1 DSGGN
6 TRVKTVDY
14 LKEVS
19 EISVLSEAV
28 IIAYAIYYKDGI
40 FVSRQSVNSSNY
52 EVDYPGESNE
62 VRFSFKNE
70 DNSSFANA
78 DIEYLMLGSSTID
91 FQLLYKDVESA
102 KYVVEDYDSVAVDVM
117 DSDIEYGG
125 IGTSD
130 GLPTSYNTIR
140 IRTSDYINVLAGKK
154 YMLNDIPEGFVVVRV
169 FKYLNGN
176 YVGNRNATNG
186 TFLQPDETYNQIKV
200 AFSKLDSGEE
210 ITNGELNDFSFSLI
224 LTSKS
229 ILSTFIPEIP
239 NLTKRVTKLED
250 KTTESPY
257 IGLKMASLGD
267 SVTYG
272 FVPRNDPDYP
282 GQLDSYAKLTAEAL
296 GMVFENYGISGSTL
310 GAIEEGTTERNP
322 FVYRYDNLPDDADV
336 VTVMGGTNDI
346 RNNILLGSFS

>member
-1 DSGGN
+1 MDFLEIEEKQNHPIAEAAKQQYGSKYFLAAEETNQIVDKINQLKEMSDETNQVLEAIADGTGGKAYPDLTTAMAVTPLPEDNVIFTIDSNNESEKGVYAYDSGEVDGYRFVRGFADGEVALNDNRPVSGDSVATKILQPITTDLDIGGISTADGTDSGGN

-40 FVSRQSVNSSNY
+40 FVSSQSVNSSNY

-154 YMLNDIPEGFVVVRV
+154 YML
-169 FKYLNGN
+169 
-176 YVGNRNATNG
+176 
-186 TFLQPDETYNQIKV
+186 
-200 AFSKLDSGEE
+200 
-210 ITNGELNDFSFSLI
+210 
-224 LTSKS
+224 
-229 ILSTFIPEIP
+229 
-239 NLTKRVTKLED
+239 
-250 KTTESPY
+250 
-257 IGLKMASLGD
+257 
-267 SVTYG
+267 
-272 FVPRNDPDYP
+272 
-282 GQLDSYAKLTAEAL
+282 
-296 GMVFENYGISGSTL
+296 
-310 GAIEEGTTERNP
+310 
-322 FVYRYDNLPDDADV
+322 
-336 VTVMGGTNDI
+336 
-346 RNNILLGSFS
+346 